1 MYCGPCFGSGILLYL
16 FDLAGFFDPAGISA
30 GFGLC
35 FIFSKQQ
42 AYSAAELA
50 GIGDDHPNALGLIF
64 DVQAK
69 TAEAVQ
75 TGSANSTDNG

>member
-16 FDLAGFFDPAGISA
+16 FDLAGFFDP
-30 GFGLC
+30 
-35 FIFSKQQ
+35 
-42 AYSAAELA
+42 A